1 MIRSVCLGLQLL
13 GELFQHKLK
22 LMREGPAV
30 RELLA
35 QLGTHAPSGTE
46 VESQEQDAKT
56 GGQRMSACI
65 DQGSSSGSAAEIGW
79 LPVPEV
85 VDECGNFHAQLVLCR
100 HV

>member
-1 MIRSVCLGLQLL
+1 
-13 GELFQHKLK
+13 
-22 LMREGPAV
+22 MREGPAV

-35 QLGTHAPSGTE
+35 QVVIHAPNGTE
-46 VESQEQDAKT
+46 VASQEQAAKT
-56 GGQRMSACI
+56 GRQRTRECK
-65 DQGSSSGSAAEIGW
+65 DQGSVSGSAAEIGW